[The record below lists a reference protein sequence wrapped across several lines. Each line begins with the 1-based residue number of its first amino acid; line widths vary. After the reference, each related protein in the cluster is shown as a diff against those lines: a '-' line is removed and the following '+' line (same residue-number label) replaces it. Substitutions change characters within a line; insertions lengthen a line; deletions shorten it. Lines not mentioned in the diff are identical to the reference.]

1 MNNKNNIQRI
11 LEEYILEYGTKVNSK
26 DKKVLN
32 NKYIYP
38 KPSVMF
44 VKISFFKNNFDLL
57 PMLCEL
63 SLCERSALLR
73 AAIENV
79 VSKLINSKIP
89 VDFEG
94 IDFFLEDDIVKRFHD

>member
-1 MNNKNNIQRI
+1 MNDKNDIQRI
-11 LEEYILEYGTKVNSK
+11 LEEYILKYGTKINNK
-26 DKKVLN
+26 GKRVLD

-44 VKISFFKNNFDLL
+44 VKASFFKNDFELL
-57 PMLCEL
+57 PMLFEL

-79 VSKLINSKIP
+79 VAKLINSKNP
-89 VDFEG
+89 VDLEG
-94 IDFFLEDDIVKRFHD
+94 IDFFWWTT